1 MQVVCENCNAAIAA
15 EDLDLGRNLAKC
27 ADCGNVFNCADQ
39 LEGVAGSSELSV
51 EREEVPMPKGI
62 RVFRRDNALRIVRR
76 WLGPKFFFLAFFC
89 LVWNGIM
96 VALFTFAIIKGL
108 WSLALFGSIHALA
121 GLGIAY
127 ATLAGF
133 LNSTTVTVMDSL
145 LQISHGPIR
154 VPGNREFKAELL
166 QQLYTK
172 RHVSHS
178 KNGTSISYELR
189 AQLSDGRD
197 EKLIGRLEKQEQ
209 VLFMEQEV
217 EKFLGIE
224 DRAIRDEVER

>member
-27 ADCGNVFNCADQ
+27 AACGNVFNCADQ
-39 LEGVAGSSELSV
+39 LAGVAGSSELAV

-62 RVFRRDNALRIVRR
+62 RVFRRGNALRIVRR
-76 WLGPKFFFLAFFC
+76 WLGPKFFLLAFFC
-89 LVWNGIM
+89 LVWNGMM
-96 VALFTFAIIKGL
+96 VGLFAFAIIKGQ
-108 WSLALFGSIHALA
+108 WFLALIGSVHGLV

-145 LQISHGPIR
+145 LQIIHGPIR
-154 VPGNREFKAELL
+154 VPGNKEFKADLL

-172 RHVSHS
+172 EHVSHS

-197 EKLIGRLEKQEQ
+197 EKLIGGLEKQEQ
-209 VLFMEQEV
+209 ALFMEQEV

-224 DRAIRDEVER
+224 DRAIRDEIER